1 MKLTNKKEWLHLFN
15 TTITNEKFVMKE
27 KYKQTA
33 LNIAYYQQTVS
44 KNAML
49 KKIVPSASEMNQ
61 RDFPK

>member
-1 MKLTNKKEWLHLFN
+1 
-15 TTITNEKFVMKE
+15 MKE